1 MPSLSLILQQLIQIL
16 LCICFKTN
24 FCICFKCFKHFSK
37 FIVTNSLYFSLFFYF
52 LIVYIYPAFYTTG
65 KDLKKKTI
73 KLLLLSYNLSLLKLS
88 LIKLTS

>member
-37 FIVTNSLYFSLFFYF
+37 FIVTNSIYFSLFFFIFDCLYLSCF
-52 LIVYIYPAFYTTG
+52 LYYR
-65 KDLKKKTI
+65 KR
-73 KLLLLSYNLSLLKLS
+73 
-88 LIKLTS
+88 

>member
-1 MPSLSLILQQLIQIL
+1 
-16 LCICFKTN
+16 
-24 FCICFKCFKHFSK
+24 
-37 FIVTNSLYFSLFFYF
+37 